1 MLAFLGLKIIL
12 DGGTLR
18 GRLFC
23 GKNFL
28 TEFLKFLMCML
39 TLFLLL
45 KLKLRK
51 PVVLQTFLP
60 CFLLAQRN
68 PTKSNIGQF
77 GYITEGHII
86 AKVVD
91 ISVQKIP
98 QKHMPKERKIGFQRG
113 GDCLT
118 LFSQY
123 KGIKLLGCVH
133 FNHYPLCQVSF
144 LIAQFVHIHRL
155 VLMTWTEKLLIL

>member
-1 MLAFLGLKIIL
+1 MIDLIIFL
-12 DGGTLR
+12 R
-18 GRLFC
+18 VS
-23 GKNFL
+23 N
-28 TEFLKFLMCML
+28 
-39 TLFLLL
+39 
-45 KLKLRK
+45 
-51 PVVLQTFLP
+51 
-60 CFLLAQRN
+60 FLLAQRN

-123 KGIKLLGCVH
+123 EGIKLLGCVH

-155 VLMTWTEKLLIL
+155 VLRLMTWTENLFIL

>member
-1 MLAFLGLKIIL
+1 M
-12 DGGTLR
+12 
-18 GRLFC
+18 
-23 GKNFL
+23 
-28 TEFLKFLMCML
+28 
-39 TLFLLL
+39 
-45 KLKLRK
+45 
-51 PVVLQTFLP
+51 
-60 CFLLAQRN
+60 AQRN

-123 KGIKLLGCVH
+123 EGIKLLGCVH

-155 VLMTWTEKLLIL
+155 VLRLMTWTENLFILWLKNYQALLWWIFQMGKFVWEMATQISVIPFTLDQCPWHLGT